1 MEEVKCNSGVQWL
14 LWLAKV
20 KAFGGDLEGGVVG
33 DGVTGGVEVGGGLII
48 LV

>member
-1 MEEVKCNSGVQWL
+1 L
-14 LWLAKV
+14 LWLAEV
-20 KAFGGDLEGGVVG
+20 EAFGGDLEGGVVG

>member
-1 MEEVKCNSGVQWL
+1 L
-14 LWLAKV
+14 LWLAEV

-33 DGVTGGVEVGGGLII
+33 DGVITGGVEVGGGLII

>member
-1 MEEVKCNSGVQWL
+1 L
-14 LWLAKV
+14 LWLAEV
-20 KAFGGDLEGGVVG
+20 KAFGGGDLEGGVVG